1 MPSKSIPIVLKDG
14 KTRQLRYEWSS
25 LCRLKR
31 EHGISAFDI
40 GREQLLGSVDP
51 LKITG
56 LVWAGLIHAEPE
68 LTIAEV
74 EELIDIS
81 ESLDLM
87 GIVADALL
95 EAIHGEEKAGEVKK
109 AIGSSLK
116 NLTGTSTSPKV
127 TK

>member
-31 EHGISAFDI
+31 EHGISAFDV
-40 GREQLLGSVDP
+40 GREQMLGSVDP
-51 LKITG
+51 VKITG
-56 LVWAGLIHAEPE
+56 LIWAGLIHAEPE
-68 LTIAEV
+68 LTMAEV
-74 EELIDIS
+74 EELIDITK
-81 ESLDLM
+81 SLDLM
-87 GIVADALL
+87 GIVGDALL
-95 EAIHGEEKAGEVKK
+95 EALHGEEKAGEVKK
-109 AIGSSLK
+109 AIGSSLG

>member
-1 MPSKSIPIVLKDG
+1 MPSKSVPINLKDG
-14 KTRQLRYEWSS
+14 KTRQLRYEWAS

-40 GREQLLGSVDP
+40 GREQMLGSVDP
-51 LKITG
+51 VKITG

-68 LTIAEV
+68 LTMAEV
-74 EELIDIS
+74 EELIDITK
-81 ESLDLM
+81 SLDLM
-87 GIVADALL
+87 GIVGDALL
-95 EAIHGEEKAGEVKK
+95 EALHGEEKAGEVKK

>member
-1 MPSKSIPIVLKDG
+1 MPSKSVPINLKDG
-14 KTRQLRYEWSS
+14 KTRQLRYEWAS

-40 GREQLLGSVDP
+40 GREQMLGSVDP
-51 LKITG
+51 VKITG
-56 LVWAGLIHAEPE
+56 LIWAGLIHAEPE
-68 LTIAEV
+68 LTVAEV
-74 EELIDIS
+74 EELIDIT

-95 EAIHGEEKAGEVKK
+95 EALHGEEKAGEVKK